1 MHFLRTGVLD
11 RHASPLINARAQT
24 HAAPE
29 GGGTPPP
36 AVMELE
42 RRGHMKRDGL
52 MGCDVNEAT
61 YG

>member
-1 MHFLRTGVLD
+1 MLD